1 MFDNRIRKINTTCYL
16 TIDAI
21 DILDELAKA
30 NRCSRNT
37 LLEEAVSD
45 FLIKKKNQIAELNLF

>member
-1 MFDNRIRKINTTCYL
+1 MFDNRDRKVNITGYLSIRI
-16 TIDAI
+16 I

-30 NRCSRNT
+30 NYCSRNT

-45 FLIKKKNQIAELNLF
+45 FLIKKKDQITELNLI